1 MSRRYSVLLIAA
13 LWCSAAPVSAQAGD
27 ARAHDV
33 GVEHASYGRR
43 LLRDYARCVAGIS
56 HDASQRFV
64 LVTGTQRLKGID
76 AFYVLHGS
84 CAGAGTPDFLAKEL
98 QFKGM
103 LAEALNAREHKQ
115 WPALDPTGIPP
126 IDWSV
131 PDFPPDKKKRL
142 DPDRKALVEQLHEM
156 AIIESKVGRL
166 GECAVRVN
174 PAAAAAVLQT
184 PIDEPAELMAL
195 QRMTPEIAACIKAGE
210 TASFTRTDLRAAIG
224 LSYYRLLNAKLAAIS
239 PRSD

>member
-1 MSRRYSVLLIAA
+1 
-13 LWCSAAPVSAQAGD
+13 
-27 ARAHDV
+27 
-33 GVEHASYGRR
+33 
-43 LLRDYARCVAGIS
+43 
-56 HDASQRFV
+56 
-64 LVTGTQRLKGID
+64 
-76 AFYVLHGS
+76 
-84 CAGAGTPDFLAKEL
+84 
-98 QFKGM
+98 
-103 LAEALNAREHKQ
+103 
-115 WPALDPTGIPP
+115 
-126 IDWSV
+126 
-131 PDFPPDKKKRL
+131 L

-239 PRSD
+239 NLSD